1 MHLSSIATHPKAILV
16 STWIAN
22 IVLLMLIAEFQTNV
36 LASSL
41 LKITYD
47 IVIACLIAAL
57 FLLTDK
63 PSIRFLIAYVVLF
76 CIGLLF
82 SDVLKSA
89 YLPFCFYFG
98 YVLLRVYKERVLM
111 LLTLLMFFNLALIG
125 LQIVGINEIFY
136 VQQNYYDNVGN
147 IPFRNLFTYTKS
159 IEFLPLTQLRPSG
172 IFPSTIY
179 LSYFQFFLAL
189 YYFTGDRCMGRFFYF
204 FLSLL
209 FVLTGSTASM
219 LLAIFIYLFGEDRL
233 VSRRFLYTYIISLI
247 LYYVLL
253 PSYFFHYN
261 YSLQDL
267 FLSISSRYFLE
278 STTGA
283 GGLSGSFLLLL
294 SLLIGIV
301 LIADFY
307 IKAQVFRS
315 LAFVSVLLVSPII
328 VHNAAASPF
337 YWFYV
342 GSVIGCYSISRSINY
357 REIGSKMADYFNVRK
372 RFSEGFIP
380 KK

>member
-1 MHLSSIATHPKAILV
+1 
-16 STWIAN
+16 
-22 IVLLMLIAEFQTNV
+22 MLIAEFQTNV

-82 SDVLKSA
+82 SGVLKSA

-98 YVLLRVYKERVLM
+98 YVLLRVYKERALI

-172 IFPSTIY
+172 IFPSTIF

-189 YYFTGDRCMGRFFYF
+189 YYFTGDRCMGKFFYF

-233 VSRRFLYTYIISLI
+233 VSRRFLYSYIISLI
-247 LYYVLL
+247 IYYLLL
-253 PSYFFHYN
+253 PSYFFDYN

-267 FLSISSRYFLE
+267 FLSINSRYFLE

-283 GGLSGSFLLLL
+283 AGLSGWFLLFL
-294 SLLIGIV
+294 SFLIGIA

-307 IKAQVFRS
+307 IKAHVFRS
-315 LAFVSVLLVSPII
+315 LAFAGMLLVSPII
-328 VHNAAASPF
+328 VHNAAGSPF
-337 YWFYV
+337 YWFYA
-342 GSVIGCYSISRSINY
+342 GSVIGYYSISRHVDY
-357 REIGSKMADYFNVRK
+357 REIGRKMANYLKGRK
-372 RFSEGFIP
+372 QFSEGFIS